1 MNKVL
6 NYPGAKWGL
15 AKNFI
20 QYIPKHHSYLEPFF
34 GSGAVFFSKEPSRI
48 ETINDLD
55 SNATNLFDC
64 IREDPEH
71 LAAIVAATPYSREM
85 YDRSFDGLVDD
96 SLDKCQRAAAFLTSC
111 WQTHGF
117 RVNKYKPGWKNDV
130 QGRERMYALWDWYSL
145 PESIIT
151 VAERLR
157 QVQIENRPALEVI
170 GRFDSENVFV
180 YLDPPYVLDT
190 RNGKQ
195 YAFEMS
201 DADHAKLLEAICT
214 TRAKVMISGYENA
227 LYEEFLAGWKKVVFP
242 SKSAYGAKR
251 AEAIWMNYDAV
262 D

>member
-1 MNKVL
+1 MDKVL

-15 AKNFI
+15 AKKI
-20 QYIPKHHSYLEPFF
+20 IPYIPKHHSYLEPFF
-34 GSGAVFFSKEPSRI
+34 GSGAVFFNKEPSRI

-55 SNATNLFDC
+55 GNVVNLFDC

-85 YDRSFDGLVDD
+85 YNRSFDDLVDD
-96 SLDKCQRAAAFLTSC
+96 SLGKCQRAAAFLTSC

-117 RVNKYKPGWKNDV
+117 RVNKYRPGWKNDV
-130 QGRERMYALWDWYSL
+130 QGRERMYALWSWYKL
-145 PESIIT
+145 PESIIA

-170 GRFDSENVFV
+170 GRFDSENVFM
-180 YLDPPYVLDT
+180 YLDPPYILDT

-201 DADHAKLLEAICT
+201 DADHAKLLETICNT
-214 TRAKVMISGYENA
+214 SAKVMISGYENA

-242 SKSAYGAKR
+242 SKSAYGGRR
-251 AEAIWMNYDAV
+251 AEVIWMNYDAV
-262 D
+262 A

>member
-1 MNKVL
+1 MDKVL

-15 AKNFI
+15 AKKI
-20 QYIPKHHSYLEPFF
+20 IPYIPKHHSYLEPFF
-34 GSGAVFFSKEPSRI
+34 GSGAVFFNKEPSRI

-55 SNATNLFDC
+55 GNVVNLFDC

-85 YDRSFDGLVDD
+85 YNRSFDDVVDD
-96 SLDKCQRAAAFLTSC
+96 SLGKFQRSAAFLTSC
-111 WQTHGF
+111 WQMYGF
-117 RVNKYKPGWKNDV
+117 RVNRYKPGWKNDV
-130 QGRERMYALWDWYSL
+130 QGRERMYALWSWYKL

-157 QVQIENRPALEVI
+157 QVQMENRPALEVI
-170 GRFDSENVFV
+170 GRFDSENVFM
-180 YLDPPYVLDT
+180 YLDPPYVLNT

-201 DADHAKLLEAICT
+201 DADHAKLLEAICNT
-214 TRAKVMISGYENA
+214 SAKVMISGYENA

-242 SKSAYGAKR
+242 SKSAYGGKR
-251 AEAIWMNYDAV
+251 AEVIWMNYDAV

>member
-1 MNKVL
+1 MDKVL

-15 AKNFI
+15 AKNFM

-55 SNATNLFDC
+55 GNVVNLFDC

-85 YDRSFDGLVDD
+85 YDRSFDALMDD
-96 SLDKCQRAAAFLTSC
+96 GLDKCQRAATFLTSC

-117 RVNKYKPGWKNDV
+117 RVNQYRPGWKNDV
-130 QGRERMYALWDWYSL
+130 QGRERMYALWSWYKL
-145 PESIIT
+145 PESIIA

-170 GRFDSENVFV
+170 GRFDSENVFM

-190 RNGKQ
+190 RHGKQ

-201 DADHAKLLEAICT
+201 DADHAKLLEAICG

-242 SKSAYGAKR
+242 SKTAYGGKR
-251 AEAIWMNYDAV
+251 AEAIWMNYDAT

>member
-1 MNKVL
+1 MDKIIK
-6 NYPGAKWGL
+6 YPGSKWGL
-15 AKNFI
+15 AKEI
-20 QYIPKHHSYLEPFF
+20 IPYIPDHHSYLEPYF
-34 GSGAVFFSKEPSRI
+34 GSGAVFFKKEPSRI

-55 SNATNLFDC
+55 GNVTNLFDC
-64 IREDPEH
+64 IRTEPER
-71 LAAIVAATPYSREM
+71 LAAIVMATPYSREM
-85 YDRSFDGLVDD
+85 YDRAFKSLEDGGQDR
-96 SLDKCQRAAAFLTSC
+96 CQRAAAFLTSC
-111 WQTHGF
+111 WQSHGF
-117 RVNKYKPGWKNDV
+117 RVNKYKVGWKNDV
-130 QGRERMYALWDWYSL
+130 QGRERMYALWDWYRL
-145 PESIIT
+145 PNNIIE

-170 GRFDSENVFV
+170 GRFDSENVFM

-201 DADHAKLLEAICT
+201 DADHAKLLDVICG

-251 AEAIWMNYDAV
+251 AEAIWMNYDAA

>member
-1 MNKVL
+1 MDKVL
-6 NYPGAKWGL
+6 NYPGAKWSL
-15 AKNFI
+15 AKKFI
-20 QYIPKHHSYLEPFF
+20 PYIPKHHSYLEPFF

-55 SNATNLFDC
+55 SNVTNLFDC

-85 YDRSFDGLVDD
+85 YDRSFDAVKDD
-96 SLDKCQRAAAFLTSC
+96 SLDKCQRAAAFLTLC

-117 RVNKYKPGWKNDV
+117 RVNQYRPGWKNDV
-130 QGRERMYALWDWYSL
+130 QGRERMYALWDWYKL

-170 GRFDSENVFV
+170 RRFDRENVFM
-180 YLDPPYVLDT
+180 YLDPPYVLET
-190 RNGKQ
+190 RHGKQ

-201 DADHAKLLEAICT
+201 DADHAKLLEAIYG

-227 LYEEFLAGWKKVVFP
+227 LYEEYLAGWRKVVFP
-242 SKSAYGAKR
+242 SKTAYGAKR
-251 AEAIWMNYDAV
+251 IEAIWMNYDVAY
-262 D
+262 

>member
-1 MNKVL
+1 MVKVL

-15 AKNFI
+15 AKKFI

-96 SLDKCQRAAAFLTSC
+96 SLDKCQRAG
-111 WQTHGF
+111 H
-117 RVNKYKPGWKNDV
+117 
-130 QGRERMYALWDWYSL
+130 
-145 PESIIT
+145 
-151 VAERLR
+151 
-157 QVQIENRPALEVI
+157 
-170 GRFDSENVFV
+170 
-180 YLDPPYVLDT
+180 
-190 RNGKQ
+190 
-195 YAFEMS
+195 
-201 DADHAKLLEAICT
+201 
-214 TRAKVMISGYENA
+214 
-227 LYEEFLAGWKKVVFP
+227 
-242 SKSAYGAKR
+242 
-251 AEAIWMNYDAV
+251 V